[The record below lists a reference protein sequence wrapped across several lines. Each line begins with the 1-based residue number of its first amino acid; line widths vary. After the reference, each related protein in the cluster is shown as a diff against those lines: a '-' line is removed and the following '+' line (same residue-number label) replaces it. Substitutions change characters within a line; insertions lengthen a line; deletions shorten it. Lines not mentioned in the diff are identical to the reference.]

1 MGNGLSKRQSEAFAG
16 GRLESRNRHRHLLC
30 RGSCS
35 LVGIM
40 TDDYPDTIPSEWA
53 ASAATEVGCD
63 QDERVEPGMQMI
75 GWLLLAVP
83 FAVALLAVAI

>member
-1 MGNGLSKRQSEAFAG
+1 MNDF
-16 GRLESRNRHRHLLC
+16 
-30 RGSCS
+30 
-35 LVGIM
+35 
-40 TDDYPDTIPSEWA
+40 TDTIPASEWA
-53 ASAATEVGCD
+53 ASAATEIGCD